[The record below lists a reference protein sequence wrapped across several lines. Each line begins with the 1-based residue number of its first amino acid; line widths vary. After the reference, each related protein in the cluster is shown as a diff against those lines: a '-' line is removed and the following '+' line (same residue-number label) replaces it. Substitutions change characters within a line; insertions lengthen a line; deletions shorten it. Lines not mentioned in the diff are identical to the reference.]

1 MQNPQGS
8 YANSGLQVAKTMS
21 YILGSKQDELNTNSS
36 TMKE

>member
-21 YILGSKQDELNTNSS
+21 YIMGNKQDELITSSS